1 MRLNK
6 LSLAM
11 MMAGALGVNYASPL
25 CKAEVKW

>member
-11 MMAGALGVNYASPL
+11 MVVGAWGVNYASPL
-25 CKAEVKW
+25 CKVGVK